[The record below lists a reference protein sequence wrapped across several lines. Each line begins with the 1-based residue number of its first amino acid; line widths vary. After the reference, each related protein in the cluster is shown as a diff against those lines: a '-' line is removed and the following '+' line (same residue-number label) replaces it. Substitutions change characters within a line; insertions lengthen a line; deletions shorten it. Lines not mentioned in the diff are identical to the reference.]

1 MQNATFGE
9 APNTFGYSSNTD
21 GVLSK
26 ATAGA
31 HAAVNS
37 VADAADG
44 AASRVKPAIDQVAAM
59 AHQVVENTAASAA
72 PATDWLGEQVAGLKA
87 SERKL
92 VTETSAYIATNPLK
106 SVGLAVLAGFLISR
120 MVRR

>member
-1 MQNATFGE
+1 MQNATFGD
-9 APNTFGYSSNTD
+9 APNTFGYSSNND

-59 AHQVVENTAASAA
+59 AHQVVENTAATAA
-72 PATDWLGEQVAGLKA
+72 PASDWLG
-87 SERKL
+87 
-92 VTETSAYIATNPLK
+92 
-106 SVGLAVLAGFLISR
+106 
-120 MVRR
+120 